1 MEYHLTIKKM
11 PEDERP
17 RERLEAFGP
26 EALSNHELLAIILST
41 GYKAGGRTYTAL
53 ELANQLLNHFGSLKG
68 LARASFEELCQHP
81 GVGPAKACQIKS
93 AFELGNR
100 MALSGSEQKPIIK
113 RPQDVVQY
121 FKNRMSLLKK
131 EEFVVAIL
139 DTKHRLV
146 KDVLIS
152 RGTLNASI
160 VHPRDVFNIAV
171 IHMANALILL
181 HNHPSGDPSPSGED
195 IEITRRLVEA
205 GKLMGIEVLDHIII
219 GDGNYASLRELK
231 LF

>member
-1 MEYHLTIKKM
+1 MEYRFTIKEM

-17 RERLEAFGP
+17 RERLASFGP

-53 ELANQLLNHFGSLKG
+53 ELATQLLNYFGSLKE
-68 LARASFEELCQHP
+68 LAKASFEELCKLP

-100 MALSGSEQKPIIK
+100 VALSGGEPKPVIK

-131 EEFVVAIL
+131 EEFVVAVL
-139 DTKHRLV
+139 DTKNKLV
-146 KDVLIS
+146 KDVVIS

-160 VHPRDVFNIAV
+160 VHPRDVFNVAV
-171 IHMANALILL
+171 THMANALILL

-195 IEITRRLVEA
+195 IEITRRLAEA

-219 GDGNYASLRELK
+219 GDGNYASLKEMK